1 MRPNHPHAVELWL
14 HSRRYQRH
22 VGAGRPSGRR
32 FLATAV
38 IALSLALL
46 AGMLSRGAYGH

>member
-1 MRPNHPHAVELWL
+1 MTPNHPPAVELWL
-14 HSRRYQRH
+14 HGRRYQRH

-32 FLATAV
+32 SLASAL

-46 AGMLSRGAYGH
+46 AAMLSRGAYGH